1 MKRWVGLSMA
11 LALVFSMMT
20 IPAMAQDNC
29 EGDVFL
35 ICGDVRDYYN
45 ANNGAATFGQPL
57 SNAFSETRFDTD
69 ATYITQYFE
78 YARVE
83 HHPGNA
89 GTGYEMQLGRLGD
102 EVLLTHGRDWQD
114 EPKASSSAANYM
126 DATGQAIAPEFWE
139 TWRSSGLDLDDTGV
153 SFRESLALFGYP
165 ITPAQVETNP
175 AGDDVL
181 TQWFE
186 RARFELHDG
195 TVVIAMLG
203 AEILA
208 VPGTGDPEVAAS
220 LAQVRQAVAVNHDLD
235 AAQAAG
241 WVLVDGLDHCF
252 NNPGVGAMGVHYINV
267 DLLDLELDPL
277 APEAM
282 VYQQDEHG
290 NLSFGAVEY
299 IVPAEPWD
307 EQYDHLPH
315 VLGQEL
321 HLNEALGVYV
331 LHAWIFLDNPTG
343 VFEDWNPDVVCYG
356 EDASELDDLRAAVAD
371 FNDPAAAEA
380 AGWVLVDGL
389 DHCFDNP
396 GVGGMGIHYINVD
409 LLDLELDPLMPEA
422 MVYYY
427 DEDGDLTLGAVEW
440 VVPAEPW
447 DAENDELPEVM
458 GRHLHLN
465 EALGVY
471 VMHAW
476 AFLDNPAGTFEDW
489 NPNIVD
495 CELVDHSH

>member
-1 MKRWVGLSMA
+1 MKRWVGLSMV
-11 LALVFSMMT
+11 LALVLSMMT
-20 IPAMAQDNC
+20 IPAMAQDPC
-29 EGDVFL
+29 EGDGL
-35 ICGDVRDYYN
+35 QICGAVRDYYN
-45 ANNGAATFGQPL
+45 ANNGPSTFGEPL
-57 SNAFSETRFDTD
+57 SNEFTETRFDIG
-69 ATYITQYFE
+69 ATYTTQYFE
-78 YARVE
+78 YVRIE
-83 HHPGNA
+83 HHPDNA
-89 GTGYEMQLGRLGD
+89 GTGYEMLLGRLGD
-102 EVLLTHGRDWQD
+102 EVLRAQGRDWQD
-114 EPKASSSAANYM
+114 EPKASSSAVNYM
-126 DATGQAIAPEFWE
+126 DATGQAIAPLFWE
-139 TWRSSGLDLDDTGV
+139 TWRSHGLDLGDPGI

-165 ITPAQVETNP
+165 ITGLQ
-175 AGDDVL
+175 GDDVQV
-181 TQWFE
+181 QWFE
-186 RARFELHDG
+186 RARFELRDG
-195 TVVIAMLG
+195 QVTVASLG
-203 AEILA
+203 AELLD
-208 VPGTGDPEVAAS
+208 VPGVDDPEVAAS
-220 LAQVRQAVAVNHDLD
+220 LAQVRQAVAVNQDLN
-235 AAQAAG
+235 AAQTAG

-252 NNPGVGAMGVHYINV
+252 NNPGVGAMGVHYINL

-282 VYQQDEHG
+282 VYQHDEHG

-307 EQYDHLPH
+307 EQHDHLPH
-315 VLGQEL
+315 VLGQDL

-343 VFEDWNPDVVCYG
+343 VFEDWNPDVTCYG

-371 FNDPAAAEA
+371 FQDVTAAEA

-427 DEDGDLTLGAVEW
+427 NEDGDLTFGAVEW
-440 VVPAEPW
+440 IVPAEPW
-447 DAENDELPEVM
+447 DAENDELPQVM

-476 AFLDNPAGTFEDW
+476 LFLDNPAGTFEDW

-495 CELVDHSH
+495 CQLVDHSH